1 MTVWRAF
8 DVPLAGYVNLFS
20 EAIEVT
26 EARVTDL
33 FWPVDDGLQVITSDY
48 SGQHRE
54 ATHEV
59 YSFLITTKSALERWL
74 PLRKAFRDRWLPD
87 GRRISFK
94 QLREPMRRRAYPH
107 FLDLAGSLPANL
119 VTVMIDNRVGSFVE
133 GGPQALASV
142 LDDCFVPGA
151 SSGSIEK
158 IYRLGLFVAMIQ
170 AGLRREDQP
179 SLWISDHDE
188 TLDSFDKRERFGRL
202 ATYLTFG
209 LTGRANSAE
218 QSFMTTEAKD
228 LPDWVEDLASIP
240 DIAAGACA
248 SLSSKLPLFMRQ
260 KTWAVGIAYGD
271 GIDWRAKTFG
281 DWLSAPHGLLR
292 HVLLRLAPDGKGDI
306 RASVQKFARRSKATE
321 ALPKL

>member
-1 MTVWRAF
+1 
-8 DVPLAGYVNLFS
+8 
-20 EAIEVT
+20 
-26 EARVTDL
+26 
-33 FWPVDDGLQVITSDY
+33 
-48 SGQHRE
+48 
-54 ATHEV
+54 
-59 YSFLITTKSALERWL
+59 
-74 PLRKAFRDRWLPD
+74 
-87 GRRISFK
+87 
-94 QLREPMRRRAYPH
+94 
-107 FLDLAGSLPANL
+107 
-119 VTVMIDNRVGSFVE
+119 MIDNRVGSFVE